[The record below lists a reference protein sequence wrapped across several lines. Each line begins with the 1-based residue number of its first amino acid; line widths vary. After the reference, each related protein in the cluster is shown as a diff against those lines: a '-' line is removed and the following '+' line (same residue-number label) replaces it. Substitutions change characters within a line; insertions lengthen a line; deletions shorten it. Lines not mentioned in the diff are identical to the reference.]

1 MAKPFLGYQKGCLL
15 VALNYFIL
23 YLFILPVKRET
34 LFLLVVALT
43 STSLPCFANSQPVN
57 ASYELALF

>member
-1 MAKPFLGYQKGCLL
+1 MEKPFSGYQKGCLL
-15 VALNYFIL
+15 VALNYL
-23 YLFILPVKRET
+23 YLFISPVKRER
-34 LFLLVVALT
+34 LFLLVVALS

>member
-1 MAKPFLGYQKGCLL
+1 MEKPFSGYQKGCLL
-15 VALNYFIL
+15 VALNYL
-23 YLFILPVKRET
+23 YLFISPVKRET
-34 LFLLVVALT
+34 LFLLVVALS